1 MRSSILRL
9 LILVVVMQSTLSV
22 QGQKDIIISDTLSSN
37 SERMP
42 VKMGVQ
48 WMGKMWKFRFG
59 DYAIVSSKMG
69 WTTTSSKSNLFNT
82 KTESKTREKFSF
94 IMTGKSTDT
103 AIVNAA
109 NNMEIQSM
117 QEIEILPHVYS
128 GNNEVLRQ
136 ARNFSAFITINNDTA
151 NIWALLMNVVRTTM
165 NGGSYDAFITDGQR
179 KIMITPTSSNK
190 NGTDTRKIPALG
202 YEFFENGSSVGAM
215 QYYGGGML
223 GMNKNIVWINKS
235 LDEKTKLLLASAV
248 TAILQIKVNSTQPEL

>member
-1 MRSSILRL
+1 
-9 LILVVVMQSTLSV
+9 MQSTLSV
-22 QGQKDIIISDTLSSN
+22 QGQRDIIISDTLSSN
-37 SERMP
+37 SDRMP

-82 KTESKTREKFSF
+82 KTESKTKEKFSF
-94 IMTGKSTDT
+94 IMAGKSTDT

-151 NIWALLMNVVRTTM
+151 NMWALLMNVVRTNM
-165 NGGSYDAFITDGQR
+165 NGESYDAFITDGER
-179 KIMITPTSSNK
+179 KIMISPTSSNK

-202 YEFFENGSSVGAM
+202 YEFFENGSSVGAI

-223 GMNKNIVWINKS
+223 GMNKNIIWIYKS
-235 LDEKTKLLLASAV
+235 LDEKTKLLLAAAMI
-248 TAILQIKVNSTQPEL
+248 AILQIKVNSNQAEL